1 MVDIKFCSNC
11 GSDKL
16 IRDLSESA
24 FTCLHCNCTMYQN
37 SKPSVCG
44 IIIQDGLVL
53 LVKDYE
59 SSQEWDLP
67 GGFLRLGEKPEH
79 GLAREL
85 KEELQAKISILN
97 LISAKTDVF
106 GNHGEFSLNL
116 FYEVTLLNNELILA
130 NEITQFGWFNIL
142 ELPKLK
148 YESTKQAI
156 EEFVKGSFYI
166 KQNSD

>member
-1 MVDIKFCSNC
+1 MSNIIFCTNC

-16 IRDLSESA
+16 IRDPSEDA
-24 FTCLHCNCTMYQN
+24 FNCLNCNYTMYLN

-53 LVKDYE
+53 LVKGYD

-79 GLAREL
+79 GLAREF
-85 KEELQAKISILN
+85 KEELQAQISILN
-97 LISAKTDVF
+97 LICAKTDVY
-106 GNHGEFSLNL
+106 GIHGEFSLNL
-116 FYEVTLLNNELILA
+116 YYDVTLLTNELVPS
-130 NEITQFGWFNIL
+130 NEIAQFGWFNL
-142 ELPKLK
+142 WELPKLK

-156 EEFVKGSFYI
+156 EDFVKGSFLR
-166 KQNSD
+166 